1 MATLEING
9 RRVEVDDS
17 FRSLS
22 PEQQQATVEEIA
34 SSLGAARQQ
43 PPERNFRGDSAGS
56 SVDAALIG
64 AARGVT
70 FDTAD
75 EIRAGVRAAA
85 DWIGNPFK
93 LGDGQDFGPAYDRHL
108 EFARGMQD
116 QVREENPLSAFA
128 GEMAGAALIPGGAMK
143 AGASTGVNALRM
155 GLAGGAAGGLY
166 GFGAG
171 EDGFAS
177 RAGSA
182 GVGALVG
189 GTVGAATPFALK
201 PVQRALDNRATRKAV
216 DAAADAAP
224 DPSALAGRSRALYQ
238 QAENAGVVVKAGAM
252 RPLLDDLS
260 GIGAL
265 DEDFTPD
272 ALKVIGRLTSKLEAG
287 DLPLGELEALHR
299 KAGLAITKNRVSNPA
314 DAAAAGA
321 VAQKVDEFMMNMPDD
336 AIAANVA
343 GKDEAA
349 GVLREARQLWK
360 QYRNSQ
366 RLQEVVANAEIAEN
380 PAGAI
385 RSGFRTILRDP
396 KKRATYSP
404 AEQQVM
410 RQVISESKAGNWVQ
424 RMIGYGTGLTRQ
436 VVATSAGYGVGGPI
450 GAALGSAAAT
460 KVGSMAKDAA
470 SDAALAAGQRAAR
483 FSATGGQFVRPDPV
497 MLPGA
502 NPLSRFA
509 LPSSAG
515 AVNLWNQ

>member
-1 MATLEING
+1 MATLTIG
-9 RRVEVDDS
+9 DKKVTVDDA
-17 FRSLS
+17 FLSLP

-34 SSLGAARQQ
+34 KSLGAPQQ
-43 PPERNFRGDSAGS
+43 PQQPERNFRGDSAGS

-216 DAAADAAP
+216 EAAADAATSP
-224 DPSALAGRSRALYQ
+224 GAVKAQSQAAFRA
-238 QAENAGVVVKAGAM
+238 AREKGVVLNSDAAM
-252 RPLLDDLS
+252 PL
-260 GIGAL
+260 I
-265 DEDFTPD
+265 DEIAKVQTLHKRFTPD
-272 ALKVIGRLTSKLEAG
+272 ANALVDDILADLSQGKVPLDALE
-287 DLPLGELEALHR
+287 DLHR
-299 KAGLAITKNRVSNPA
+299 SAGMAVNKNRIANPQ
-314 DAAAAGA
+314 DAAAAGEIGRKIDEYLMNLPDEAIASASGAADEA
-321 VAQKVDEFMMNMPDD
+321 VAAF
-336 AIAANVA
+336 
-343 GKDEAA
+343 
-349 GVLREARQLWK
+349 REGRALWK
-360 QYRNSQ
+360 SFRNSE
-366 RLQEVVANAEIAEN
+366 RLQEIVDNAALADN
-380 PAGAI
+380 PALAI
-385 RSGFRTILRDP
+385 KRGFRSILTN
-396 KKRATYSP
+396 KNKRATYSK
-404 AEQQVM
+404 AELQVMQQVL
-410 RQVISESKAGNWVQ
+410 RDTQAGSWVQ
-424 RMIGYGTGLTRQ
+424 RLIGYGTGLSRQ
-436 VVATSAGYGVGGPI
+436 VAGTAAGYGLGGPI

-460 KVGSMAKDAA
+460 KLGSMAKDAA
-470 SDAALAAGQRAAR
+470 SDAALAAGERAAR
-483 FSATGGQFVRPDPV
+483 FSATGGQFARPDPV
-497 MLPGA
+497 MLPTNA
-502 NPLSRFA
+502 LRRMA
-509 LPSSAG
+509 LPSSAAG
-515 AVNLWNQ
+515 VNLWNQ